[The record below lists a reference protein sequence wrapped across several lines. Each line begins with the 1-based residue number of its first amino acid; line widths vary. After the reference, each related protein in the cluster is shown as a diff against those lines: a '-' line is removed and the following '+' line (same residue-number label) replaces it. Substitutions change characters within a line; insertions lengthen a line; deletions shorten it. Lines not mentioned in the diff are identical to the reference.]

1 MKMPAPLMFVL
12 GIAISFSGCS
22 SHEVQLRL
30 SGARMLSQSE
40 LETLFHAERTVEFP
54 ILGQVATVY
63 YYPDGRQVI
72 HWDNGTDSGTFRIK
86 NEWFC
91 STWSRLRNGEE
102 SCSKIY
108 KISETEY
115 EFVGSDGTSAAI
127 MRLK

>member
-1 MKMPAPLMFVL
+1 MKMPTPLMFLL

-40 LETLFHAERTVEFP
+40 LENLFHAERTVEFP
-54 ILGQVATVY
+54 ILGQIAIVD
-63 YYPDGRQVI
+63 YYPDRRQVI
-72 HWDNGTDSGTFRIK
+72 HWGSGTDTGIFRIE
-86 NEWFC
+86 NDWFC

-102 SCSKIY
+102 SCSRIY

-115 EFVGSDGTSAAI
+115 EFVGRDGTSVAI

>member
-1 MKMPAPLMFVL
+1 MKKPTPLL
-12 GIAISFSGCS
+12 LALWIAITISGCS
-22 SHEVQLRL
+22 SHEMQLRM

-40 LETLFHAERTVEFP
+40 LENLFHAEKTVEFP
-54 ILGQVATVY
+54 ILGQVAIVD
-63 YYPDGRQVI
+63 YYPDGRQFI
-72 HWDNGTDSGTFRIK
+72 HWDNGTDTGTFRIE
-86 NEWFC
+86 NDWFC

-102 SCSKIY
+102 RCSRIY